1 MRINVIKLKTSRMI
15 IGGNFM
21 DNSTIRKEL
30 IRLTWPLFIQTILF
44 MVLGMVDTLM
54 LSRYSDNA
62 VAAVSVSN
70 QVLNFVQILFAVI
83 SVGTSILCAQYKG
96 AQDEKNVGI
105 VASVSLLFNAVMG
118 IIFSVVL
125 VVCSRSIFK
134 LMNVP
139 QEIMEYAVQYLVIV
153 GAGSVFQALLN
164 TTGAIVTSTGH
175 TKVAMNISVTV
186 NVINIVGNYILIFG
200 AFGFPAMGVR
210 GAAISTT
217 LSKAIM
223 SVFAIILLVVKINKN
238 ISIKALVPFPF
249 EILKKILKIGI
260 PSAGENLAYN
270 ISQLVITSIIST
282 MGSLMLTARAYIGN
296 ITMFTIAFSSAIGQG
311 TSILV
316 GNKIGAKQKDDAY
329 KACMYSLK
337 VGIVTSLIVSSICA
351 VFSGYLVGIFTTNKE
366 ILSVAAIVL
375 AFDIILEIGRVF
387 NVIIIDSL
395 KAAGDVKFPVFWG
408 VISMW
413 GISVVLSYVL
423 GLKMNLALLGV
434 WIACAAD
441 EWFRGILMLVR
452 WKKGKWRKMK
462 LI

>member
-139 QEIMEYAVQYLVIV
+139 QEIMAYAVQYLVIV

-164 TTGAIVTSTGH
+164 TTGVIVTSTGH
-175 TKVAMNISVTV
+175 TKVAMNISVAV

-217 LSKAIM
+217 ISKAIM

-316 GNKIGAKQKDDAY
+316 GNKIGAKHKDDAY
-329 KACMYSLK
+329 KACMYSLRI
-337 VGIVTSLIVSSICA
+337 GIAISLIVSSICA
-351 VFSGYLVGIFTTNKE
+351 VFSGSLVGIFTTNKE
-366 ILSVAAIVL
+366 ILSVAAVIL
-375 AFDIILEIGRVF
+375 IADIILEIGRVF
-387 NVIIIDSL
+387 NIIIINSL

-413 GISVVLSYVL
+413 GVSVVLSYVL

-441 EWFRGILMLVR
+441 EWLRGILMLVR

>member
-1 MRINVIKLKTSRMI
+1 
-15 IGGNFM
+15 M

-139 QEIMEYAVQYLVIV
+139 QEIMAYAVQYLVIV

-164 TTGAIVTSTGH
+164 TTGVIVTSTGH
-175 TKVAMNISVTV
+175 TKVAMNISVAV

-217 LSKAIM
+217 ISKAIM

-316 GNKIGAKQKDDAY
+316 GNKIGAKHKDDAY
-329 KACMYSLK
+329 KACMYSLRI
-337 VGIVTSLIVSSICA
+337 GIAISLIVSSICA
-351 VFSGYLVGIFTTNKE
+351 VFSGSLVGIFTTNKE
-366 ILSVAAIVL
+366 ILSVAAVIL
-375 AFDIILEIGRVF
+375 IADIILEIGRVF
-387 NVIIIDSL
+387 NIIIINSL

-413 GISVVLSYVL
+413 GVSVVLSYVL

-441 EWFRGILMLVR
+441 EWLRGILMLVR

>member
-1 MRINVIKLKTSRMI
+1 
-15 IGGNFM
+15 M

-139 QEIMEYAVQYLVIV
+139 QEIMAYAVQYLVIV

-164 TTGAIVTSTGH
+164 TTGVIVTSTGH
-175 TKVAMNISVTV
+175 TKVAMNISVAV

-217 LSKAIM
+217 ISKAIM

-375 AFDIILEIGRVF
+375 ACDIILEIGRVF